1 MTDNYIL
8 KYYQAI
14 KDGSIT
20 VGKYIDQLYTYIVK
34 GLEDKSFF
42 YDHKKAIKAIRF
54 IESFCHHSKG
64 SLAPQLIKLE
74 LWQKALIS
82 LIFGIVDADGLRQF
96 REVVIVVGRKCGK
109 SLLAS
114 GIAENMAYADGEFGA
129 DIYFLAPKL
138 DQADIVFNDF
148 CQSVMAEPE
157 LMSLTKSRKT
167 DWYIKSTN
175 TSIKKLAFNQKK
187 ADGFN
192 PHLTVNDEVAAWPAE
207 AGLKQYEVMASAL
220 GARLQPLILS
230 ITTANYVDEGI
241 YDELICRGT
250 RVLEGG
256 SNEKRLLPV
265 FYMIDDIDKWND
277 ISELQKSLPNLGVSV
292 SVDFM
297 LEEIAKAEQSLSKRA
312 EFLTKYCNVKQN
324 SSQALLSYKDVEKA
338 CGEPLNIKDFVK
350 HYCFAGID
358 LSQTTDLTACNAIF
372 EKDGHFYIFSKFFL
386 PAEKLDEATARDG
399 LPYRKYIEQ
408 GFLQLSGENL
418 INYHDC
424 FEFYREL
431 LQDYNTYPLE
441 IGYDRYSASYLI
453 TELNEAGFHT
463 DDVYQGHQ
471 LYPIIKDF
479 EGLLKDGRIHIG
491 NNNLL
496 KVHMLNAGLKMDREL
511 NRGKLIKIHPND
523 HIDGF
528 AAVIDAFT
536 VRSKYWNEYGYLWS
550 NK

>member
-220 GARLQPLILS
+220 GARSQPLILS

-338 CGEPLNIKDFVK
+338 CGEPLNIKDFAK